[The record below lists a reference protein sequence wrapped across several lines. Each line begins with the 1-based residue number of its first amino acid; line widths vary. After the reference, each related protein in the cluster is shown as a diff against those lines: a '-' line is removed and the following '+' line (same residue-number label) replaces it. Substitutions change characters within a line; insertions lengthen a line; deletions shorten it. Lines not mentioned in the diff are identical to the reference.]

1 MLLHVVP
8 LTCFIAR
15 ILRGPWDVIAE
26 FGGER
31 LKTGPLLSIPNA
43 LCHAQSVF
51 GQHCRNLMANMAAEQ
66 VWLLPGPTPLQWK
79 LFAASCAEMPLNRFT
94 TLCRKDAQAVITSA
108 FRSKWVWQRFG
119 TKWAIWCCGP
129 LGEHESVRPQ
139 QNPQPKSSVTETSD
153 DGCSR
158 PARLGLLPCI
168 PEGHGA
174 VLENRGQQATPA
186 RSSNAPA
193 AG

>member
-108 FRSKWVWQRFG
+108 FRSKWGVATIRYKMG
-119 TKWAIWCCGP
+119 HLVLWA
-129 LGEHESVRPQ
+129 VRRTRV
-139 QNPQPKSSVTETSD
+139 S
-153 DGCSR
+153 
-158 PARLGLLPCI
+158 
-168 PEGHGA
+168 
-174 VLENRGQQATPA
+174 
-186 RSSNAPA
+186 APA
-193 AG
+193 AESTTKIKRYRNE